1 MLAVMLKCKGT
12 PNSLEL
18 VLIEIIIK
26 LHFMEFFYHDF
37 IFTMCEAAK
46 DPILTICHTFE
57 VGAIF
62 CLFKKKLYIFL
73 DDRAAQPCYGQIDMT
88 CCNWNHY
95 RAHSTRLDD
104 DDHFQNG
111 NTYITSDCV
120 EYLCKDKEKF

>member
-1 MLAVMLKCKGT
+1 MSIYTMLAVMLKCKGT

-26 LHFMEFFYHDF
+26 LHFMEFFDHDF
-37 IFTMCEAAK
+37 IFTVSKAAK
-46 DPILTICHTFE
+46 DPVLTIYHT
-57 VGAIF
+57 
-62 CLFKKKLYIFL
+62 LKKKLYIFL

-104 DDHFQNG
+104 ADHFQNG
-111 NTYITSDCV
+111 NTCITSDCV
-120 EYLCKDKEKF
+120 WFLCKDKGMF